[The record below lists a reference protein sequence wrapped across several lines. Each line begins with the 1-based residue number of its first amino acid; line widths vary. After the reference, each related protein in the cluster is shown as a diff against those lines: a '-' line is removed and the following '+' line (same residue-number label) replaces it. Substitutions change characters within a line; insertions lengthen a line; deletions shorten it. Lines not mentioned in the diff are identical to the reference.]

1 MSEAEVGYNQT
12 NILVLDPNSIA
23 ITMNSTEVQNPWRK
37 LDEQAKIKEP
47 RPYLQNCAYP
57 IQGLILREGEP
68 QDIPLT

>member
-1 MSEAEVGYNQT
+1 MGYNQT

-23 ITMNSTEVQNPWRK
+23 ITMNSTEVQNPWPK

-47 RPYLQNCAYP
+47 CPYLQNCAHNSTYP
-57 IQGLILREGEP
+57 IQGLILRGGEP